1 MPSKKQVYLAGP
13 FFSPEQNNRL
23 DKVAE
28 LLTKN
33 PTIEADSLFKPGQHP
48 YPDAEFGSFEWQ
60 VATFNV
66 DTRQIDQ
73 ADVVVAVLDY
83 NSEMGEF
90 EPDSGTIWECG
101 YAFAHNTPIILVRFR
116 DNLPINLMLAG
127 SATAIFNGAADIENL
142 ATYDFFELH
151 NKYVQTD
158 VF

>member
-23 DKVAE
+23 DQVAD

-33 PTIEADSLFKPGQHP
+33 PTIDADALFKPGQHP
-48 YPDAEFGSFEWQ
+48 YPDAEFGTFEWQ

-73 ADVVVAVLDY
+73 ADVVVAILDFK
-83 NSEMGEF
+83 SEEGEF
-90 EPDSGTIWECG
+90 EPDSGTMWECG
-101 YAFAHNTPIILVRFR
+101 YAFAHNKPVILVRFC

-127 SATAIFNGAADIENL
+127 SATAIFNGKADVENL

>member
-23 DKVAE
+23 DQVAD

-33 PTIEADSLFKPGQHP
+33 PTIDADALFKPGQHP
-48 YPDAEFGSFEWQ
+48 YPDAEFGTFEWQ

-73 ADVVVAVLDY
+73 ADVVVAILDFK
-83 NSEMGEF
+83 SEEGEF
-90 EPDSGTIWECG
+90 EPDSGTMWECG
-101 YAFAHNTPIILVRFR
+101 YAFAHNKPVILVRFR

-127 SATAIFNGAADIENL
+127 SATAIFNGKADVENL

>member
-23 DKVAE
+23 DQVAD

-33 PTIEADSLFKPGQHP
+33 PTIDAEALFKPGQHP
-48 YPDAEFGSFEWQ
+48 YPDAEFGTFEWQ

-73 ADVVVAVLDY
+73 ADVVVAILDFK
-83 NSEMGEF
+83 SEEGEF
-90 EPDSGTIWECG
+90 EPDSGTMWECG
-101 YAFAHNTPIILVRFR
+101 YAFAHNKPVILVRFR

-127 SATAIFNGAADIENL
+127 SATAIFNGKADVENL

>member
-23 DKVAE
+23 DQVAD

-33 PTIEADSLFKPGQHP
+33 PTIDADALFKPGQHP
-48 YPDAEFGSFEWQ
+48 YPDAVFGTFEWQ

-73 ADVVVAVLDY
+73 ADVVVAILDFK
-83 NSEMGEF
+83 SEEGEF
-90 EPDSGTIWECG
+90 EPDSGTMWECG
-101 YAFAHNTPIILVRFR
+101 YAFAHNKPVILVRFR

-127 SATAIFNGAADIENL
+127 SATAIFNGKADVENL